1 MATYDY
7 ENKRVIFDNG
17 EGGVSILVPS
27 PNCELSLEQIIDK
40 DIPVGRSKDTLEASD
55 LPNDRTYRSAWTKGD
70 GQVGINV
77 EKAKALHKDK
87 IRAVRDP
94 LLAAEDVAYMRA
106 DEAGNNS
113 EKQAVRARKQA
124 LRDVTNIV
132 DNATI
137 TATDVN
143 GVTTELKAVWDADV
157 LGDNPL

>member
-1 MATYDY
+1 MATYNY

-40 DIPVGRSKDTLEASD
+40 DIPVDRSKDTLEASD
-55 LPNDRTYRSAWTKGD
+55 LPTDRTYRNAWTKGD
-70 GQVGINV
+70 RQVGINV

-94 LLAAEDVAYMRA
+94 LLEAEDVNYMRA

-132 DNATI
+132 DTATI

-143 GVTTELKAVWDADV
+143 GVTAELKAVWDADV

>member
-1 MATYDY
+1 MATYNY

-40 DIPVGRSKDTLEASD
+40 DIPADRSKDTLEASD
-55 LPNDRTYRSAWTKGD
+55 LPTDRTYRSAWTKGD
-70 GQVGINV
+70 RQVGINV

-94 LLAAEDVAYMRA
+94 LLAAEDVNYMRA

-113 EKQAVRARKQA
+113 EKQAVRVRKQA

-132 DNATI
+132 DTATI

-143 GVTTELKAVWDADV
+143 GVTAELKAVWDADV
-157 LGDNPL
+157 LGENPL

>member
-1 MATYDY
+1 MATYNY

-40 DIPVGRSKDTLEASD
+40 DIPAGRSKDTLEASE
-55 LPNDRTYRSAWTKGD
+55 LPTDRTYRNAWTKGD
-70 GQVGINV
+70 RQVGINV

-113 EKQAVRARKQA
+113 EKQAVRVRKQA

-132 DNATI
+132 DTATI

-143 GVTTELKAVWDADV
+143 GVTAELKAVWDADI